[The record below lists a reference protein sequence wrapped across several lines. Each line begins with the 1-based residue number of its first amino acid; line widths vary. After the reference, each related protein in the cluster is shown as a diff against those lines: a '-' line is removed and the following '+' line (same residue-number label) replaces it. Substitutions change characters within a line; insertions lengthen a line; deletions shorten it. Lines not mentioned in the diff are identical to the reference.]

1 MADET
6 VRASNADPA
15 TAAASTRGHAE
26 DVPDIPATENDGFL
40 LFVVLRC
47 IGDSHI
53 VHNAQRSWNIRCLV
67 GGFAHT
73 SMACANRV
81 LMGVLGQIKC
91 CFCYGRA
98 GEPRN
103 FGFMVPAYRP
113 PVLEAWRW
121 GFAIGLE
128 DFDKDSRPRC
138 ECGSVY
144 DLHSRCR
151 HCERQ
156 TARADFEVW
165 GTELPCFDAG

>member
-26 DVPDIPATENDGFL
+26 DVPDILPSATFL

-47 IGDSHI
+47 IGDSNI

-98 GEPRN
+98 GEPRT
-103 FGFMVPAYRP
+103 FGFMVRAYRP
-113 PVLEAWRW
+113 PVLEVWRW
-121 GFAIGLE
+121 GFAMGLE
-128 DFDKDSRPRC
+128 DRDSRPRC

-144 DLHSRCR
+144 DLHSRCH

-156 TARADFEVW
+156 TARADFQVW